1 MCFSKCLSQTQISS
15 WTGISAAAFVHFT
28 PNILHSRHLFCAQI
42 SEMIGFLM
50 WHENRIIWCILFDS
64 SCKNYHMDFFP
75 QIFILVS
82 KLFSSEN
89 AYFLLFLLLFFFTII
104 QYILKFYIR
113 PHIPSIFSTS
123 IQYFCSS
130 TSEHAY
136 TKRRKCLRRPRTS
149 RSKTTGSN
157 REQHVVHIADM
168 LASRLQDNNSLGGLK
183 VTRSHKVTSY
193 LLNKSDN
200 GPRLSKRPCCL
211 EHCKNMMTLCC
222 LIIAGI

>member
-1 MCFSKCLSQTQISS
+1 MI
-15 WTGISAAAFVHFT
+15 AAVRTITWIFFHKYLYWYQNFFHQRT
-28 PNILHSRHLFCAQI
+28 HT
-42 SEMIGFLM
+42 
-50 WHENRIIWCILFDS
+50 
-64 SCKNYHMDFFP
+64 SCCCC
-75 QIFILVS
+75 
-82 KLFSSEN
+82 
-89 AYFLLFLLLFFFTII
+89 FFFTII

-222 LIIAGI
+222 LIIVGI